1 MQIATILCYD
11 HSPFPLTCAIYFIV
25 FFINRDFMFLLVLYS
40 LNFRHPVRCFSRL
53 SSPAKFRCYIN
64 IFTLANLICL
74 AEFQI
79 FVFALVLFP
88 IRLQLL
94 ICTEHL
100 STDESGEYISLYVPQ
115 RVSSS
120 YKYILQRTCNGAE
133 RNYHQ
138 IVNRV

>member
-40 LNFRHPVRCFSRL
+40 LNFRHPVRCFSRP

-64 IFTLANLICL
+64 IFTLANLIRL

-100 STDESGEYISLYVPQ
+100 STDESGEYVSLYVP
-115 RVSSS
+115 
-120 YKYILQRTCNGAE
+120 
-133 RNYHQ
+133 
-138 IVNRV
+138 